1 MSEKKE
7 IMIVE
12 DEEVLLK
19 LQSLLL
25 ISRGYEV
32 KGVSSGK
39 MALTCLSKK
48 RPDLVVLD
56 ITKEEMDV
64 FEICRQIKSEVYTK
78 DIPVIIMSS
87 KNSSEDIAKGER
99 AGADGYITKPFKSSL
114 LVSAIQKLLLG
125 SKEPT
130 LCFS

>member
-25 ISRGYEV
+25 TSRGYEV

-39 MALTCLSKK
+39 MALTCLAKM

-56 ITKEEMDV
+56 ISKEEMDV
-64 FEICRQIKSEVYTK
+64 FEVCRQIKSEACTK
-78 DIPVIIMSS
+78 DLPVIIMSS
-87 KNSSEDIAKGER
+87 KNSSEDLAKGEK
-99 AGADGYITKPFKSSL
+99 AGADEYITKPFKSSL
-114 LVSAIQKLLLG
+114 LVDAIKKLLSA

-130 LCFS
+130 PCFS